1 MPATPPPDIQVQ
13 WGLPPAPWRDRVEFM
28 LWQPAE
34 TTGAR
39 AHEVTPDANVDLLIE
54 VSSSACKAWLY
65 GPVTRMAHV
74 PTRAGCDYC
83 VIHFQPG
90 ALPRLVDA
98 CPAELVDT
106 AVELRQVGGLSVD
119 ALGEQLVRANSV
131 AQRWKRVEGA
141 LQRAS
146 WPALDTFDRA
156 WRYLQTHGAMPAVA
170 ELSDALHLSPRTLER
185 AFRERL
191 GLSPRTFRRIHR
203 LQRALATMR
212 SAPTRSL
219 AELALASGYA
229 DHAHLTREFRALM
242 GRAPSQLRA
251 SR

>member
-1 MPATPPPDIQVQ
+1 
-13 WGLPPAPWRDRVEFM
+13 
-28 LWQPAE
+28 
-34 TTGAR
+34 
-39 AHEVTPDANVDLLIE
+39 
-54 VSSSACKAWLY
+54 
-65 GPVTRMAHV
+65 
-74 PTRAGCDYC
+74 
-83 VIHFQPG
+83 
-90 ALPRLVDA
+90 
-98 CPAELVDT
+98 
-106 AVELRQVGGLSVD
+106 
-119 ALGEQLVRANSV
+119 
-131 AQRWKRVEGA
+131 VEGA

-156 WRYLQTHGAMPAVA
+156 WRYLQAQGAMPAVA

-212 SAPTRSL
+212 SAPTCSL
-219 AELALASGYA
+219 MELALASGYA

-251 SR
+251 GG